1 MWTNSE
7 HIWGCCII
15 KEPETVYVFLGQSSE
30 ENTKKSFGAA
40 AVSAF
45 LLTTPST
52 PPLWTRQSVSS
63 YAHKC
68 MHRPTT
74 TELHKTAP
82 SHSYRV
88 TQHAPHYRYLK
99 NVKKNNVQLPHT
111 ALSLFPNNF
120 LLKGYQDYSNK
131 SCVDC
136 ISTSI
141 VDMNS
146 ASQSVPDKLSLKT
159 AMLRALTVKVR
170 NIFRI

>member
-82 SHSYRV
+82 SHSYRARPAL
-88 TQHAPHYRYLK
+88 QISEK
-99 NVKKNNVQLPHT
+99 CQKNNVQLPHT

>member
-1 MWTNSE
+1 
-7 HIWGCCII
+7 
-15 KEPETVYVFLGQSSE
+15 
-30 ENTKKSFGAA
+30 
-40 AVSAF
+40 
-45 LLTTPST
+45 
-52 PPLWTRQSVSS
+52 
-63 YAHKC
+63 